1 MRPLIGSI
9 ICISVVCITSDG
21 TRSSMPGM
29 HTYFGDELN
38 ACKFIFKSSKKS
50 KKRNNSH
57 IVEFQISFIITYSV
71 ILDYPAV
78 SDRGNWGTWQK

>member
-9 ICISVVCITSDG
+9 VCISVVCITSDG

-50 KKRNNSH
+50 KSPKKGT
-57 IVEFQISFIITYSV
+57 IVIYSGFFNFSYHH
-71 ILDYPAV
+71 LFSYF
-78 SDRGNWGTWQK
+78 